1 MEINLTTKW
10 GKTVRSFLRAG
21 HLPSLLSAFL
31 YFDVSFMVWVLL
43 GALGVMVAQDL
54 NLNATQKGLMVAVPI
69 LGGSIFRIIMG
80 LLTDRIGAKRTG
92 LIGMT
97 ATMIPLCLLWLMGTN
112 LPQVFAAGFLLGI
125 AGASFAAAIPLAS
138 RWYPPEYRGLAMGIA
153 GAGNSGTVFAVWFAP
168 RLAETFGSWH
178 AVFGLAMIPI
188 GLVMIIFALFAKD
201 APDQPPAQPLHSYF
215 AVWKEKDAW
224 LFCFFYSVTFG
235 GFVGFSSFL
244 PILIHDLYGLDQ
256 VQASSFVTACV
267 FAGSFVRPI
276 GGWLADRIG
285 GIRML
290 LVLFSVIACLVA
302 SAAQLPPFG
311 WMMGLLI
318 MLMIGLGMGN
328 GAVFQLVP
336 QRFAKEIGVITG
348 MVGAAGGI
356 GGFYLPF
363 GLGALKDMTG
373 TYSTGLWAIA
383 AVVALAFISM
393 WVVSRRWRREW
404 ARQSS
409 VGNVT
414 V

>member
-1 MEINLTTKW
+1 M
-10 GKTVRSFLRAG
+10 RSFLRAG

-244 PILIHDLYGLDQ
+244 PILIHDLYGLNQ

>member
-1 MEINLTTKW
+1 
-10 GKTVRSFLRAG
+10 VRSFLKAG

-80 LLTDRIGAKRTG
+80 FLTDRIGAKRTG

-97 ATMIPLCLLWLMGTN
+97 ATMVPLCLLWLTGTN

-138 RWYPPEYRGLAMGIA
+138 RWYPPKYRGLAMGIA

-244 PILIHDLYGLDQ
+244 PILIHDLYGLNQ
-256 VQASSFVTACV
+256 VEASGFVTACV

-290 LVLFSVIACLVA
+290 LILFSVIACLVA
-302 SAAQLPPFG
+302 YAAQLPPFS

-318 MLMIGLGMGN
+318 MMMMGLGMGN

-336 QRFAKEIGVITG
+336 QRYAKEIGVITG

-373 TYSTGLWAIA
+373 TYAAGLWAIA

-404 ARQSS
+404 ARES
-409 VGNVT
+409 VGNIAA
-414 V
+414 

>member
-1 MEINLTTKW
+1 M
-10 GKTVRSFLRAG
+10 
-21 HLPSLLSAFL
+21 LSAFL

-43 GALGVMVAQDL
+43 GALGVLVAQDL

-69 LGGSIFRIIMG
+69 LGGSIFRIVMG

-92 LIGMT
+92 LIGM
-97 ATMIPLCLLWLMGTN
+97 AVTMVPLCLLWLTGTN

-244 PILIHDLYGLDQ
+244 PILIHDLYGLNQ
-256 VQASSFVTACV
+256 IQASGFVTACV

-290 LVLFSVIACLVA
+290 LILFSVITCLVA
-302 SAAQLPPFG
+302 YAAQLPPFG

-318 MLMIGLGMGN
+318 MMMMGLGMGN

-373 TYSTGLWAIA
+373 TYAAGLWAIA
-383 AVVALAFISM
+383 GVVALAFISM

-404 ARQSS
+404 AGESS
-409 VGNVT
+409 VGNIAA
-414 V
+414 

>member
-1 MEINLTTKW
+1 M
-10 GKTVRSFLRAG
+10 RSFLRAG

-97 ATMIPLCLLWLMGTN
+97 ATMVPLCLLWLTGTN
-112 LPQVFAAGFLLGI
+112 LPQVIAAGFLLGI
-125 AGASFAAAIPLAS
+125 AGASFASAIPLAS
-138 RWYPPEYRGLAMGIA
+138 RWYPPKYRGLAMGIA

-168 RLAETFGSWH
+168 RLAEVFGSWH

-188 GLVMIIFALFAKD
+188 GLVMVIFALFAKD
-201 APDQPPAQPLHSYF
+201 SPDQLPAQPLHSYF

-244 PILIHDLYGLDQ
+244 PILIHDQYGLNQ
-256 VQASSFVTACV
+256 IEASSFVTACV

-276 GGWLADRIG
+276 GGWLADRVG

-290 LVLFSVIACLVA
+290 LILFSVITCLVA
-302 SAAQLPPFG
+302 YAAQLPPFS

-318 MLMIGLGMGN
+318 MMMMGLGMGN

-373 TYSTGLWAIA
+373 TYAAGLWAIA

-404 ARQSS
+404 ARES
-409 VGNVT
+409 VGNIAA
-414 V
+414 

>member
-1 MEINLTTKW
+1 M
-10 GKTVRSFLRAG
+10 RSFLKAG

-80 LLTDRIGAKRTG
+80 FLTDRIGAKRTG

-97 ATMIPLCLLWLMGTN
+97 ATMVPLCLLWLTGTN

-138 RWYPPEYRGLAMGIA
+138 RWYPPKYRGLAMGIA

-244 PILIHDLYGLDQ
+244 PILIHDLYGLNQ
-256 VQASSFVTACV
+256 VEASGFVTACV

-290 LVLFSVIACLVA
+290 LILFSVIACLVA
-302 SAAQLPPFG
+302 YAAQLPPFS

-318 MLMIGLGMGN
+318 MMMMGLGMGN

-336 QRFAKEIGVITG
+336 QRYAKEIGVITG

-373 TYSTGLWAIA
+373 TYAAGLWAIA

-404 ARQSS
+404 ARES
-409 VGNVT
+409 VGNIAA
-414 V
+414 